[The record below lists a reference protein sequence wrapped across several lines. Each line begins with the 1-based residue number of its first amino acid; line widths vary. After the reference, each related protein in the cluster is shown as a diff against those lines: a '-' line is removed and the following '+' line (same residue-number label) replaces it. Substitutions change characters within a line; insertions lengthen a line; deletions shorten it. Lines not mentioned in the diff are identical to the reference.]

1 MGETEL
7 LLHVYQ
13 TAEMGRDGI
22 RSVLPYS
29 NEPAMT
35 QALRRQEREYRLLQE
50 EAAQLLRERQVEPE
64 SIGVVAKV
72 SAEVMSGIKTML
84 DHSATKL
91 AELMI
96 QGSTMGVTKS
106 LRTLR
111 DCQFRDES
119 VRALGERLLQTE
131 QANIEE
137 MKKFL

>member
-7 LLHVYQ
+7 LMHVYQ
-13 TAEMGRDGI
+13 TAEMGIDGI
-22 RSVLPYS
+22 QSVLKYS

-35 QALRRQEREYRLLQE
+35 EVLRRQEQEYRKLQD
-50 EAAQLLRERQVEPE
+50 EAERLLRERQVEPE
-64 SIGVVAKV
+64 SIGVMAKV
-72 SAEVMSGIKTML
+72 SAEVMSGMKTML

-96 QGSTMGVTKS
+96 QGGTMGVTKS
-106 LRTLR
+106 LRTIR
-111 DCQFRDES
+111 DCQFRDEQ
-119 VRALGERLLQTE
+119 VRALADRLLETE

>member
-22 RSVLPYS
+22 RSVLAYS

>member
-7 LLHVYQ
+7 LMHVYQ
-13 TAEMGRDGI
+13 TAEMGIDGI
-22 RSVLPYS
+22 QSVLKYS

-35 QALRRQEREYRLLQE
+35 EALRRQEREYRKLQD
-50 EAAQLLRERQVEPE
+50 EAERLLRERQVEPE
-64 SIGVVAKV
+64 SIGVMAKV
-72 SAEVMSGIKTML
+72 SAEVMSGMKTML

-96 QGSTMGVTKS
+96 QGGTMGVTKS
-106 LRTLR
+106 LRTIR
-111 DCQFRDES
+111 DCQFRDEQ
-119 VRALGERLLQTE
+119 VRALADRLLETE